1 MAEEQDDAAKVEEFL
16 QTRIKSEVETYF
28 NELNSKQQSVQQQQQ
43 TPSEQELARQQL
55 KEIISPIFDSDI
67 KQSRFDAADAKDYT
81 RFYQQNPSA
90 DQDEIEST
98 FKALV
103 DAGRPTSRADIARY
117 LVGKKF
123 EADPTKFMSEMSER
137 QKQQLERAGSAGD
150 VGVNALDKAKNDPTW
165 TNFSSLSVE
174 DMEKALDGVTF

>member
-28 NELNSKQQSVQQQQQ
+28 NEMTAKQQQSSPQ
-43 TPSEQELARQQL
+43 TPSEQEVAQRQL
-55 KEIISPIFDSDI
+55 KEIISPLFDDDI

-81 RFYQQNPSA
+81 RFYQQNPDVDS
-90 DQDEIEST
+90 DEIEST

-103 DAGRPTSRADIARY
+103 DAGRPTTRADIARY

-123 EADPTKFMSEMSER
+123 EADPTKFMSEMSEK
-137 QKQQLERAGSAGD
+137 QKKQLERASSAGD
-150 VGVNALDKAKNDPTW
+150 VGASAMDRAKNDPTW
-165 TNFSSLSVE
+165 TNFDSLSIE